1 VRAPTTT
8 DTNPTTTTRTA
19 DGRSGSA
26 WGRSTRPS
34 AARGRGLAE
43 AETQP
48 VLLEAVMAQRLDG
61 EWWQGEEGVA
71 GRGLE
76 RPDRQL
82 LADATHPSAAVAI
95 GVVGEDG
102 GVDDG
107 ERLPELDGAG
117 VLSPGRP
124 ISGRTAR
131 RYGPRSLPQVLL
143 IGGKPGEWLAAAR
156 RLC

>member
-48 VLLEAVMAQRLDG
+48 VLLEAVIAQRLDG
-61 EWWQGEEGVA
+61 EWWQGEDGVA

-76 RPDRQL
+76 RPTANSLRTPPTPAPPL
-82 LADATHPSAAVAI
+82 PSASSERT
-95 GVVGEDG
+95 VGSMT
-102 GVDDG
+102 VSAC
-107 ERLPELDGAG
+107 RNWTVPASRSRSAHSRPHS
-117 VLSPGRP
+117 SPLR
-124 ISGRTAR
+124 A
-131 RYGPRSLPQVLL
+131 RSLPQVLL
-143 IGGKPGEWLAAAR
+143 VGGKPGEWLAAAR